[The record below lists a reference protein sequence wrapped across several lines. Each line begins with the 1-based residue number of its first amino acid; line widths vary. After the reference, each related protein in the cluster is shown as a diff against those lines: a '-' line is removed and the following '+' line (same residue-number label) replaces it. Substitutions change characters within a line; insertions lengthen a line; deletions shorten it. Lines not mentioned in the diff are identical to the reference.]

1 LAGHLGRFSQ
11 LPHQRR
17 PNVAWQDRQPVAQY
31 DDLKF
36 LELRRSEQQEDK
48 LQDALERD
56 VKN

>member
-1 LAGHLGRFSQ
+1 
-11 LPHQRR
+11 
-17 PNVAWQDRQPVAQY
+17 VAWQDRQPVAQY